1 MTYQA
6 RRCFCGED
14 NCHAGN
20 RAVCDEGC
28 CLSGSDPDFVPA
40 AHSGVNT
47 VRPMFEILPDLP
59 CSGLCEDS
67 AFGCVGQL
75 HRASRTDSRAVAR
88 YVARVEAEFFEEFRR
103 AYADLLPQ
111 DVMA

>member
-1 MTYQA
+1 MAYEI
-6 RRCFCGED
+6 RRCHCGD
-14 NCHAGN
+14 KACCAGGIPVCH
-20 RAVCDEGC
+20 EGC
-28 CLSGSDPDFVPA
+28 CVSGADPDFVPGDN
-40 AHSGVNT
+40 GVDT
-47 VRPMFEILPDLP
+47 VRPMFEILPDMQ
-59 CSGLCEDS
+59 CSGMCEEFNS
-67 AFGCVGQL
+67 GCMGQL